1 MTHPADKSLPPAPAE
16 APAKDAPR
24 KSAVRWRKPVS
35 AVFAGLAFL
44 GLGGLFGQWLVHR
57 IGDAVSGDNPPA
69 GFNELYAAWRQTAQ
83 LNENLLTAGGEAN
96 RNLEKG
102 TSFTGRTP
110 PPELQDALARL
121 RRVRATASDLA
132 GQVQS
137 IDTQLSGA
145 RTSLLTLI
153 ALEET
158 AANSAL
164 GSTLKAYNQY
174 GGQPIY
180 GGSGDF
186 APIFSNEL
194 RSDAVKQDSLVR
206 EVSASLGQPARRFHR
221 PEPKVRGWN
230 RLVFPHATSDTPPYS
245 STY

>member
-1 MTHPADKSLPPAPAE
+1 MSTPADESPPPAPVD
-16 APAKDAPR
+16 APGKDAPP

-35 AVFAGLAFL
+35 AIFAVIAFL

-57 IGDAVSGDNPPA
+57 IGDAVSGSNPSA
-69 GFNELYAAWRQTAQ
+69 GFNELYAAWRQTARI
-83 LNENLLTAGGEAN
+83 NENLLAAGGEAN
-96 RNLEKG
+96 RDLASG

-110 PPELQDALARL
+110 APELQDELARL
-121 RRVRATASDLA
+121 REVRATASDLA

-137 IDTQLSGA
+137 IDTRLSGA
-145 RTSLLTLI
+145 QTSLLRLI

-158 AANSAL
+158 GANLVL
-164 GSTLKAYNQY
+164 GATLQAYAQH

-194 RSDAVKQDSLVR
+194 RSDVVKQDSLWR
-206 EVSASLGQPARRFHR
+206 EVSASLGQR
-221 PEPKVRGWN
+221 PGVSLGRSP
-230 RLVFPHATSDTPPYS
+230 
-245 STY
+245 